1 MSDRYTRNSGRSSG
15 QDRSPRRPASDPYGG
30 RTPDRSSV
38 RRRSRRTSFK
48 LTPSAIIPLAVLALI
63 VILGIVAVIR
73 LVHWNKGTAST
84 YDPTVVNTAYDVEVL
99 DVIIPIDP
107 ALLEGR
113 TDDGTTTVLFLGD
126 DPVCGDD
133 ETGLAGQIA
142 KLGGNKTKTISA
154 GFPDSQI
161 ASVNALFDTDY
172 LDDAFNFYYVAN
184 AINMG
189 DYTTMETVA
198 TIKNDIRFKNSVE
211 TLKSVDFES
220 VDIIA
225 VMYDASDYLHRSP
238 VWNDNDD
245 GDLQTYTGALKRGI
259 ELIKEAYPH
268 IRLVFLSPTYAF
280 YPLEDGTYDD
290 ANYTDL
296 GNGALPTYVIKAI
309 DVTGNCGISFIDNY
323 FGSVNENNHSKYLAD
338 HVHLNEAGFRQ
349 VARHFV
355 SKILNNDKEEFDP
368 GY

>member
-1 MSDRYTRNSGRSSG
+1 MPDRYTRKPN
-15 QDRSPRRPASDPYGG
+15 RPSI
-30 RTPDRSSV
+30 R
-38 RRRSRRTSFK
+38 
-48 LTPSAIIPLAVLALI
+48 LTPGVIIPVVVFALI
-63 VILGIVAVIR
+63 LILGIIAVLR
-73 LVHWNKGTAST
+73 LVIWNRGTAST
-84 YDPTVVNTAYDVEVL
+84 YDPTVINTAYDVEVL
-99 DVIIPIDP
+99 DMVIPIDP

-113 TDDGTTTVLFLGD
+113 QDDGLTTVLLLGD
-126 DPVCGDD
+126 DPVCGED
-133 ETGLAGQIA
+133 ESSLTGQIA
-142 KLGGNKTKTISA
+142 KLGGNKVKTVSA

-198 TIKNDIRFKNSVE
+198 TIKNDIRYKDAVE
-211 TLKSVDFES
+211 TLKSIDFET

-309 DVTGNCGISFIDNY
+309 DVCGVCGISFIDNY

-338 HVHLNEAGFRQ
+338 HVRLNEAGCKQ

-355 SKILNNDKEEFDP
+355 SKIINNDKEEFDP